1 LTEERVTEYFCQLEN
16 AASSRKTPFALGT
29 VHLIARSLSV
39 AFRTAGLEKK
49 VAEEKGGVFLAAHP
63 VLEPLRAGFARPRRG
78 QEGDGAQGPPTGKAE
93 DIGRH
98 ARKRREVCEESCRI
112 EEHDQEARGEC
123 ARRQPPVHGIPPR
136 AHAPHTV
143 HSLVYGHR
151 LDNASEEDLE
161 VTYMPLGAE
170 PDKNSTKRPPE
181 KGTMGQNRNLD
192 AHLWKEIVEV
202 RQYILAHHRGTSR
215 L

>member
-1 LTEERVTEYFCQLEN
+1 MEY
-16 AASSRKTPFALGT
+16 
-29 VHLIARSLSV
+29 
-39 AFRTAGLEKK
+39 
-49 VAEEKGGVFLAAHP
+49 
-63 VLEPLRAGFARPRRG
+63 
-78 QEGDGAQGPPTGKAE
+78 
-93 DIGRH
+93 RH
-98 ARKRREVCEESCRI
+98 ARMR
-112 EEHDQEARGEC
+112 A
-123 ARRQPPVHGIPPR
+123 GILANDFLMQTSER
-136 AHAPHTV
+136 PHTV

-151 LDNASEEDLE
+151 LDYASEEDWD

-215 L
+215 S